1 MYLVEHEVNIFDQ
14 KQLYGLFSY
23 MPLTCILGAI
33 LDERPNMW

>member
-1 MYLVEHEVNIFDQ
+1 MYLVEHEVKISDQ

-23 MPLTCILGAI
+23 MSDACILGAI